1 MLGYYENDSF
11 CGESSVMSRLDVTS
25 DTVCPVARSMD
36 LVGDKWTIL
45 VLRELYMGATRFE
58 EMQIQTT
65 ATPQMLT
72 SRLKA
77 LKANG
82 LVERRAYSEKPLRY
96 EYHLTDKGWDF
107 YPVIYA
113 LRAWGEKW
121 CKNPDEGLAVH
132 FVHRAC
138 GHDVGVASV
147 CPHCGDDCGTQGLG
161 SADQRSFPSRTRVSS

>member
-1 MLGYYENDSF
+1 MKKI
-11 CGESSVMSRLDVTS
+11 VISRKTHMQDETS
-25 DTVCPVARSMD
+25 ETVCPVARSVGV
-36 LVGDKWTIL
+36 VGDKWTIL
-45 VLRELYMGATRFE
+45 VLRELYMGMTRFE
-58 EMQIQTT
+58 EIQIQTS

-77 LKANG
+77 LEADG
-82 LVERRAYSEKPLRY
+82 LVERRPYQEKPLRY
-96 EYHLTDKGWDF
+96 EYQLTAKGWDF

-121 CKNPDEGLAVH
+121 CKGEDEGLAMH

-147 CPHCGDDCGTQGLG
+147 CPNCGVPVERKDLQ
-161 SADQRSFPSRTRVSS
+161 PSISERFLAERTARREAFKGK